1 MKINLIFLIQ
11 DYAKYFSVILLF
23 NIYIYINKSY
33 SSQNAFFFFFF
44 FPMLFD
50 EFGLSG
56 ITGQQS
62 HIFVQQWSKA
72 YKTMPESPESLL
84 KGDLL

>member
-1 MKINLIFLIQ
+1 
-11 DYAKYFSVILLF
+11 
-23 NIYIYINKSY
+23 
-33 SSQNAFFFFFF
+33 
-44 FPMLFD
+44 MLFD